1 MSGVVRLGQVL
12 FLSSPL
18 SIIHRVGCPDSAFV
32 EAAGVNQQPPVQDE
46 AVQAV
51 LGMNPNT
58 TK

>member
-1 MSGVVRLGQVL
+1 MVRCGQVL